1 MEWIEIKVV
10 RLISRTPGHENCPY
24 WRTSGNKWQL
34 SWRKTPAVLADFH
47 VCVEFTLRN
56 DVRLPPFTTPCC
68 ASLLL
73 NIFLFVSLLLCCFQ
87 DWNYWCGLDGDVFSS
102 SQSMFGLLLFCP
114 SVSKRCSRSG
124 KTEPRA
130 RFQPRHGF
138 IMRKQSSFLQ
148 HPPLIQASVADAV
161 RFSNVYVTMCLV
173 SKMRQMGSAVL
184 KTSDFLTHGL
194 VNHSAG
200 ALWMHDQYFKHT
212 LPLQGR
218 CSLLSNNI
226 WRLYAWLLPS
236 SNSYKTI
243 ISFNEKLVSAGVW
256 ATVAEASLLQLLLA
270 STWRF

>member
-1 MEWIEIKVV
+1 MAALVKENASCTGWFP
-10 RLISRTPGHENCPY
+10 RLCGIYAEKRCQASTLYNTLLCFFASEYFP
-24 WRTSGNKWQL
+24 L
-34 SWRKTPAVLADFH
+34 
-47 VCVEFTLRN
+47 CVFIT
-56 DVRLPPFTTPCC
+56 
-68 ASLLL
+68 LLL
-73 NIFLFVSLLLCCFQ
+73 PGLELLVRFGWRRLFCL
-87 DWNYWCGLDGDVFSS
+87 
-102 SQSMFGLLLFCP
+102 FGLLLFCP

-138 IMRKQSSFLQ
+138 IMRKQPAFLQ